1 MLQDINTLAT
11 LVNNLSDP
19 AWVTTEKTRIF
30 GDDNDANKKGELAQ
44 NEIDYNNL
52 TKSVESAQFDLDE
65 AKQVLESYRD
75 PSALT
80 TL

>member
-30 GDDNDANKKGELAQ
+30 GDTNSVGELAQ

-52 TKSVESAQFDLDE
+52 TTDVE
-65 AKQVLESYRD
+65 
-75 PSALT
+75 
-80 TL
+80 

>member
-30 GDDNDANKKGELAQ
+30 GELAQ

-52 TKSVESAQFDLDE
+52 TTDVE
-65 AKQVLESYRD
+65 
-75 PSALT
+75 
-80 TL
+80 

>member
-19 AWVTTEKTRIF
+19 AWVSTEKTRIF
-30 GDDNDANKKGELAQ
+30 GDTNSVGELAQ

-52 TKSVESAQFDLDE
+52 TTDVE
-65 AKQVLESYRD
+65 
-75 PSALT
+75 
-80 TL
+80 

>member
-1 MLQDINTLAT
+1 MLKDISTLAT

-30 GDDNDANKKGELAQ
+30 GDAVNVGELAQ

-52 TKSVESAQFDLDE
+52 TTNVETAQFDLDK